1 MDQEAADELV
11 DVERYELVA
20 SLANYRESGLV
31 RCPKAA
37 PVYRAIL
44 CKNFRHMAEP
54 EFTATNTAALHGR
67 QRLNHYP
74 AAVSHKVRPTP
85 TR

>member
-37 PVYRAIL
+37 PIYRATL
-44 CKNFRHMAEP
+44 CKKFRHMAEP
-54 EFTATNTAALHGR
+54 EFTGAVLHAT
-67 QRLNHYP
+67 P
-74 AAVSHKVRPTP
+74 AAKPLASRGFL
-85 TR
+85 